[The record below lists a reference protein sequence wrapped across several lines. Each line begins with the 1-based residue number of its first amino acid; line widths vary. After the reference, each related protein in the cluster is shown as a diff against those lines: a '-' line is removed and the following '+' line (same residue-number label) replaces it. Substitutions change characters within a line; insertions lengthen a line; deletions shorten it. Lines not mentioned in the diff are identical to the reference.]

1 MINSLLIKVGM
12 LAVTATVVVTIGWTT
27 QEQRF
32 VDPLTDPPQEHLL
45 PPSTVAS
52 AASQTPAPPP
62 AASIAVP
69 TPNRSAPRKAPRTDG
84 ASKVDLNRATEEELR
99 TLPGIGHVLA
109 QRMLERRKTHG
120 LYEKV
125 EDLRNVK
132 GIGAKRFEKLR
143 PLVMIATRGTLP
155 QGAHRRNG
163 ASGRQSK
170 RDL

>member
-1 MINSLLIKVGM
+1 MIHSLLIKVGM

-27 QEQRF
+27 EEQRF

-52 AASQTPAPPP
+52 ASQMPHSTP

-69 TPNRSAPRKAPRTDG
+69 SPNRSTHQKAYRTDG
-84 ASKVDLNRATEEELR
+84 ASKMDLNQATEEELR

-125 EDLRNVK
+125 EDLRDVK

-143 PLVMIATRGTLP
+143 PLVMIGARVTLP
-155 QGAHRRNG
+155 QGAHRNKG
-163 ASGRQSK
+163 LSGRQLK